1 MFFLRL
7 LAGAFLLLAA
17 LALIGDVT
25 RSMNTRTTVITS
37 TAAQWR
43 QLSPQSLTNAQNA
56 VSKNLHPLVWDPL
69 IWRLLLLPAWFLFGS
84 IGLILAL
91 LGRRRRRANRSPRC
105 SDSNP
110 PTSASRR
117 CGSTPAPTSS

>member
-91 LGRRRRRANRSPRC
+91 LGRRRRRANIFI
-105 SDSNP
+105 N
-110 PTSASRR
+110 
-117 CGSTPAPTSS
+117 